1 MRAYERFLNYIKIN
15 TTADPNSGLHPSSLI
30 QKNLGK
36 LLVQELKELGVIDA
50 YLDQYGYVYGT
61 VPANTNQKI
70 DTIAFIAHMDTSP
83 DASGENVK
91 ARIIKNYDGNDIVL
105 NHEKNI
111 IMKSQDFVFL
121 KSLTGQ
127 SLIVTDG
134 TTLLGAD
141 DKAGIAE
148 IMTMIEYLNNHPEI
162 KHGKINI
169 VFTPDEEIGE
179 GPMFFNYSEVDAKF
193 AYTVDGGKEGIIN
206 YENFNAA
213 SCHITINGNNIHP
226 GSAKNLMVNSIL
238 IAMEFN
244 HMLPKNMIPAATE
257 MYEGFYHLNNIEG
270 NVEKTLMHYLIRNHD
285 INLFNHQK
293 EQIME
298 IQKFLNFK
306 YGKNTVEV
314 TITDSYYNMK
324 EIVQKHMDVV
334 EIAKKATVMSGIK
347 PEIYPIRGGTD
358 GAQLTYN
365 GLICPNLGT
374 GGWNA
379 HGKFE
384 CITIEAM
391 DKCCEIL
398 VNIVKIV
405 AQ

>member
-1 MRAYERFLNYIKIN
+1 MKAYKRFLNYIKIN
-15 TTADPNSGLHPSSLI
+15 TTADPNSGLHPSSMI
-30 QKNLGK
+30 QKDLGK
-36 LLVQELKELGVIDA
+36 LLVKELKELGVSDA
-50 YLDQYGYVYGT
+50 YMDQYGYVYGT
-61 VPANTNQKI
+61 VDANTNRKI

-83 DASGENVK
+83 DASGDNVQ
-91 ARIIKNYDGNDIVL
+91 ARIIENYDGNDIVL
-105 NHEKNI
+105 NYEKNI
-111 IMKSQDFVFL
+111 VMKTQDFSFL
-121 KSLTGQ
+121 KSLKGQ

-148 IMTMIEYLNNHPEI
+148 IMTMIEYLNNHPDI
-162 KHGKINI
+162 KHGKIKI

-213 SCHITINGNNIHP
+213 SCNVTISGNNIHP

-244 HMLPKNMIPAATE
+244 RMLPENMIPSATE

-270 NVEKTLMHYLIRNHD
+270 TVEKTFMHYLIRNHD
-285 INLFNHQK
+285 FNLFNYQK
-293 EQIME
+293 EQIVE
-298 IQKFLNFK
+298 IQKFLNYK
-306 YGKNTVEV
+306 YGQNTVEV
-314 TITDSYYNMK
+314 NIIDSYYNMK
-324 EIVQKHMDVV
+324 EIVQKHMEVV
-334 EIAKKATVMSGIK
+334 EIAKKATKMAGIK

-365 GLICPNLGT
+365 GLVCPNLGT

-384 CITIEAM
+384 CITIESM
-391 DKCCEIL
+391 DKCSEIL